1 MAKWL
6 GRLLRNRRAGEATL
20 AWNRKDLEAPG
31 TIDLRSTAFANGGP
45 IPRLHAGQGVGDN
58 VSPRLSWSGVPKDA
72 AELVLLIEDPDV
84 PFPRPIAHLSLSGI
98 PVATTSIPQ
107 GGLNAGDQP
116 FGAGIGSFGRA
127 GYAGPRPI
135 PGHGPHS
142 YVFQIFALDS
152 PLTLPPAAKPEEITE
167 AMAGHVLARGRLDGT
182 YER

>member
-20 AWNRKDLEAPG
+20 AWNRKGLEAPS
-31 TIDLRSTAFANGGP
+31 TIDLRSTAFASGGL
-45 IPRLHAGQGVGDN
+45 IPRLHAGQRVGDN
-58 VSPRLSWSGVPKDA
+58 VAPQLSWNGVPEGA
-72 AELVLLIEDPDV
+72 TELVLLIEDPDV
-84 PFPRPIAHLSLSGI
+84 PLRRPITHLSLSGI
-98 PVATTSIPQ
+98 PAATTSIPQ
-107 GGLNAGDQP
+107 GGLNAGAEP
-116 FGAGIGSFGRA
+116 FGTGIGSFGRA

-152 PLTLPPAAKPEEITE
+152 PLTLPLAAKPEEITE
-167 AMAGHVLARGRLDGT
+167 AMSGHVLVRGRLDGT